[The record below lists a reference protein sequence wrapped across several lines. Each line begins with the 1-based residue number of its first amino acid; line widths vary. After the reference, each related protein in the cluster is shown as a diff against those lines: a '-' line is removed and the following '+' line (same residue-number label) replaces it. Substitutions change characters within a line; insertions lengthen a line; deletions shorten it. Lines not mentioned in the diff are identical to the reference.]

1 MQELDPQN
9 NPYLNP
15 YAAPES
21 RILSPPPL
29 TQQDELADRGMR
41 LAAHFI
47 DIGFYLAAIIPG
59 VIIMV
64 FAASSNDDVIANAG
78 ILVMFAGLLGFGI
91 YNCVL
96 LHRNAQTLGKKLM
109 RIKIVRVDGSR
120 AGLMRILFLRGL
132 PIGILNAIPLIGY
145 IFALV
150 DPLMI
155 FRNDQRCLH
164 DLIAD
169 TIVIKA

>member
-29 TQQDELADRGMR
+29 MQEDELADRGMR
-41 LAAHFI
+41 LAAYFI
-47 DIGFYLAAIIPG
+47 DLGFYLAAIIPG
-59 VIIMV
+59 VIIIV
-64 FAASSNDDVIANAG
+64 LAASSNDDAIADAG
-78 ILVMFAGLLGFGI
+78 ILVIFTGLLGFGI

-109 RIKIVRVDGSR
+109 SIKIVRVNGSR
-120 AGLMRILFLRGL
+120 AGLMRIFFLRGL

>member
-29 TQQDELADRGMR
+29 TQEDELADRGMR

-64 FAASSNDDVIANAG
+64 LAASSNDDVIANAG
-78 ILVMFAGLLGFGI
+78 ILVMFAGLLGFGV

-109 RIKIVRVDGSR
+109 RIKIARVDGSR
-120 AGLMRILFLRGL
+120 AGLIRIFFLRGL

>member
-1 MQELDPQN
+1 MQELDPHN

-21 RILSPPPL
+21 GILSPPPL
-29 TQQDELADRGMR
+29 TQEDELADRGMR

-64 FAASSNDDVIANAG
+64 LAASSNDDVIANAG
-78 ILVMFAGLLGFGI
+78 ILVMFAGLLGFGV

-109 RIKIVRVDGSR
+109 RIKIARVDGSR
-120 AGLMRILFLRGL
+120 AGLIRIFFLRGL

>member
-1 MQELDPQN
+1 MQEQDPQN

-29 TQQDELADRGMR
+29 MQEDELADRGMR

-47 DIGFYLAAIIPG
+47 DLGFYLAAIIPG

-64 FAASSNDDVIANAG
+64 WADSTNDDVIANAG
-78 ILVMFAGLLGFGI
+78 IFVMLAGLSGFGV

-120 AGLMRILFLRGL
+120 AGLIRIFFLRGL

-145 IFALV
+145 IFALA